1 MSDRPRVVVAVDVQT
16 HPVPLCEAAARVAAL
31 AGAEATLLYVV
42 QLPQGVTPDLQ
53 VRGPAGPTSAFE
65 LVRAEVLERFA
76 TYAPIFDA
84 AGASASFAVRTGGVV
99 DGIWATAR
107 ELDAELVIVGS
118 DLVKGLRR
126 LLSKSFTEAVL
137 HEASC
142 PVVVVKTEG
151 ETAPAGPLASM
162 GQLLAEN
169 NG

>member
-31 AGAEATLLYVV
+31 ANAEATLLYVV
-42 QLPQGVTPDLQ
+42 QLPQGVTADLQ
-53 VRGPAGPTSAFE
+53 VQGPAGPTSAFE
-65 LVRAEVLERFA
+65 LVRAEVLERLTA
-76 TYAPIFDA
+76 HAGIFEA
-84 AGASASFAVRTGGVV
+84 AGASTAFAVRTGEVV
-99 DGIWATAR
+99 DGIWTTAR
-107 ELDAELVIVGS
+107 ELEADLVIVGS

-151 ETAPAGPLASM
+151 DAPPAGPLLSL